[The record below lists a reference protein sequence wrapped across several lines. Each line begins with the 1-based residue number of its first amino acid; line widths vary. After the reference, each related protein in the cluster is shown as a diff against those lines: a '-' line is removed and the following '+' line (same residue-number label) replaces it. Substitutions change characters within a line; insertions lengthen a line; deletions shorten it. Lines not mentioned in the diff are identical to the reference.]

1 MEGNFGFL
9 SGLKWKPIRYFLE
22 GLFSM
27 DFRK

>member
-9 SGLKWKPIRYFLE
+9 SGRKSKPTRYFLE
-22 GLFSM
+22 GLFSV